1 MTKRLLKT
9 RKDHAKVRAMMTEAT
24 VTLTMT
30 PAAGAL
36 TAGENGTEYAGV
48 TFALSSGAIGGSN
61 FSVVSGTLPPGLS
74 LVGNSLEGTPTETD
88 DYSFSI
94 RGADDFGNSVTNAYT
109 LSVTDPA

>member
-24 VTLTMT
+24 VVLTMT

-48 TFALSSGAIGGSN
+48 TFALSAGAIGGSN
-61 FSVVSGTLPPGLS
+61 FSVSAGALPDGLA
-74 LVGNSLEGTPTETD
+74 LVGNSLEGTPTVTD
-88 DYSFSI
+88 DFSFSI
-94 RGADDFGNSVTNAYT
+94 TGTDDFGNSVTNAYT
-109 LSVTDPA
+109 LSVTNPA